1 MTLIYRFS
9 HAPETAAN
17 DGAPDGDARGELT
30 VGVVVAVVFF
40 VLIGG
45 WAAFAPL
52 DAASVASGSVTVAGR
67 RQTVQSLDGGVI
79 SGLYVHEGDRVR
91 AGQVL
96 IRLAATE
103 ARANERGL
111 ASRVIYR
118 QAEVARLQA
127 ELAGRTEI
135 AEPAEFKAYAGP
147 DRADALAAMKAERT
161 ELAADVHEQ
170 STRRGVLNA
179 RIEQT
184 QQEISGYQQQAKAN
198 QRQQTLNNAELDG
211 LRDLAGK
218 GFAPLTR
225 VRAAERT
232 AAGLEGDR
240 GAQTAEIATEDS
252 ARVQQ
257 AADELRKAQSD
268 LQGLLPQWRAAR
280 DQVARADIKAPA
292 DGAIVGLSVNT
303 VGAVISTGARLMEIV
318 PEHAGLVIEAEVTPK
333 DAASLKVGQKSQVRF
348 TAAANR
354 SLPVVTGV
362 VKRISADILVD
373 ERSGRSFYTVEVG
386 IAAADAA
393 RLARAPG
400 GDGVFKPGEPVQVLV
415 PSRSRSALQYWLE
428 PLSQAFWGSFHQS

>member
-1 MTLIYRFS
+1 MACAIW
-9 HAPETAAN
+9 
-17 DGAPDGDARGELT
+17 RG
-30 VGVVVAVVFF
+30 
-40 VLIGG
+40 
-45 WAAFAPL
+45 
-52 DAASVASGSVTVAGR
+52 
-67 RQTVQSLDGGVI
+67 
-79 SGLYVHEGDRVR
+79 
-91 AGQVL
+91 
-96 IRLAATE
+96 
-103 ARANERGL
+103 
-111 ASRVIYR
+111 
-118 QAEVARLQA
+118 
-127 ELAGRTEI
+127 
-135 AEPAEFKAYAGP
+135 K
-147 DRADALAAMKAERT
+147 
-161 ELAADVHEQ
+161 
-170 STRRGVLNA
+170 
-179 RIEQT
+179 
-184 QQEISGYQQQAKAN
+184 
-198 QRQQTLNNAELDG
+198 
-211 LRDLAGK
+211 
-218 GFAPLTR
+218 
-225 VRAAERT
+225 

-240 GAQTAEIATEDS
+240 GAQTAEMAKLAAVIGETRMQIATEDS